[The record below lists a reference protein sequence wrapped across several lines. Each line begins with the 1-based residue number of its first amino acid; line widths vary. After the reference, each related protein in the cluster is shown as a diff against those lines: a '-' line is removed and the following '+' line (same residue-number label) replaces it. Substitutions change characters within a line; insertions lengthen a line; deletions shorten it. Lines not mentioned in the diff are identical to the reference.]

1 MDNVF
6 MNSENRKTSNSR
18 RLLSNLL
25 DKLKK
30 INTLLYQILAYTIH
44 EKKYIYIK
52 KSYKNNKFKI
62 SAQTWNYKFELP
74 DELYSV

>member
-6 MNSENRKTSNSR
+6 MNSENRKTSNSQ
-18 RLLSNLL
+18 RLLSNLS

-44 EKKYIYIK
+44 EKNIYK
-52 KSYKNNKFKI
+52 KVIQK
-62 SAQTWNYKFELP
+62 Q
-74 DELYSV
+74 

>member
-44 EKKYIYIK
+44 EKKKYIK
-52 KSYKNNKFKI
+52 KSYKNNTFKI